1 MSSSKDKNSSKNKN
15 SSKGKGKKDKPKRR
29 TLDVSIPIAPS
40 RFLMVDGVRLSLPTA
55 KLQNRMS
62 RLHNLDDA
70 WALQEFW
77 EHEYYAHNGF
87 LPPDRDEAFRKVM
100 LECRRRILASRRS

>member
-1 MSSSKDKNSSKNKN
+1 MSASKDKNSGKNKR
-15 SSKGKGKKDKPKRR
+15 KQEKPKRR
-29 TLDVSIPIAPS
+29 TLEVSINIAPS
-40 RFLMVDGVRLSLPTA
+40 RFLIVDGVRLSLPTA

-62 RLHNLDDA
+62 RLRNLDDA

-87 LPPDRDEAFRKVM
+87 LPPDPAEAFRKVM
-100 LECRRRILASRRS
+100 LECRRRILASRGE

>member
-1 MSSSKDKNSSKNKN
+1 
-15 SSKGKGKKDKPKRR
+15 
-29 TLDVSIPIAPS
+29 VSINIAPS
-40 RFLMVDGVRLSLPTA
+40 RFLIVDGVRLSLPTA

-62 RLHNLDDA
+62 RLRNLDDA

-87 LPPDRDEAFRKVM
+87 LPPDPNEAFRKVM
-100 LECRRRILASRRS
+100 LECRRRILASRGE